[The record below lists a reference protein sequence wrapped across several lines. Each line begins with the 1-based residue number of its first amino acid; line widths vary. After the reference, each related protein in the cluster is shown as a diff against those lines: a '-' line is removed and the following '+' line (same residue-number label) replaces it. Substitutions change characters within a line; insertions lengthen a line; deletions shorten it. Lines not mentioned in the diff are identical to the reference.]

1 MFRPLSKLPAKV
13 LCFALMSSCF
23 MVFFG
28 MAEQVRAHEMRPAV
42 AEVTV
47 TLLDID
53 ITLRLTAET
62 LLAGINQSQ
71 VSDTDE
77 APEAEIYDRLRALS
91 DKALTDL
98 VKKRW
103 PELRASFLLEGAGV
117 ADLVA
122 VDVIAESNL
131 DLPRDTVILLR
142 AELARGQGPV
152 AFGWVAQNG
161 ALVVR
166 HGTGAEAYAAFLE
179 GGEMSAPMP
188 RSGVVTET
196 MGAVFLR
203 FVVEGFEHIIPKGLD
218 HILFVFG
225 LFLFSR
231 AWRPLLAQITA
242 FTLAHTVTL
251 GLATLSIVTI
261 PAAQMW
267 LVEALIAISIVY
279 VAIENILRPKLGWW
293 RIVVVF
299 GFGLL
304 HGIGFASVLG
314 ALGLVQGQFILSLIA
329 FNIGVELGQ
338 LALIAGA
345 FLILALPFGRSR
357 LYRGLVVIPGSVAIA
372 LVGLWWAIELCLL

>member
-1 MFRPLSKLPAKV
+1 
-13 LCFALMSSCF
+13 

-47 TLLDID
+47 TLSDID

-152 AFGWVAQNG
+152 AFG
-161 ALVVR
+161 
-166 HGTGAEAYAAFLE
+166 
-179 GGEMSAPMP
+179 
-188 RSGVVTET
+188 
-196 MGAVFLR
+196 
-203 FVVEGFEHIIPKGLD
+203 
-218 HILFVFG
+218 
-225 LFLFSR
+225 
-231 AWRPLLAQITA
+231 
-242 FTLAHTVTL
+242 
-251 GLATLSIVTI
+251 
-261 PAAQMW
+261 
-267 LVEALIAISIVY
+267 
-279 VAIENILRPKLGWW
+279 
-293 RIVVVF
+293 
-299 GFGLL
+299 
-304 HGIGFASVLG
+304 
-314 ALGLVQGQFILSLIA
+314 
-329 FNIGVELGQ
+329 
-338 LALIAGA
+338 
-345 FLILALPFGRSR
+345 
-357 LYRGLVVIPGSVAIA
+357 
-372 LVGLWWAIELCLL
+372 